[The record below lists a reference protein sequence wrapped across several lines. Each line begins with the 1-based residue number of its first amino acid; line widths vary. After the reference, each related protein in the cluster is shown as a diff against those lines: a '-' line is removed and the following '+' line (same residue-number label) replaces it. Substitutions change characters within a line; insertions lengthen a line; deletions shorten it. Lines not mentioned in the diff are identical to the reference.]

1 MKRKVTD
8 GAIKNKQRTKKRF
21 IDAVGKILK
30 TKGYSALKVN
40 DIASVAGLDKK
51 LIYDY
56 FGGCDKLID
65 EYISS
70 QDFWSNVQYEEKEV
84 DVNDGGQSLS
94 KALLLSQFDY
104 VFQNRELQKIILWG
118 LSEKRKSL
126 KKLADKREEEGEVV
140 FKHICDPHFGNKAH
154 LYRAITALLVSG
166 IYYLDIY
173 ATIDNCKTFCG
184 LDLST
189 QEGRAAL
196 KEAITFIIDNSYCN
210 LKP

>member
-8 GAIKNKQRTKKRF
+8 GAIKNKERTKKKF

-40 DIASVAGLDKK
+40 DIAAMAGLDKK

-56 FGGCDKLID
+56 FGGVDRLID
-65 EYISS
+65 EYIST

-118 LSEKRKSL
+118 LSEKRRSL
-126 KKLADKREEEGEVV
+126 KQLADKREEEGEVV
-140 FKHICDPHFGNKAH
+140 FKHICDPHFGDKAH

-173 ATIDNCKTFCG
+173 ATINNCKTFCG

-189 QEGRAAL
+189 QEGRV
-196 KEAITFIIDNSYCN
+196 AIEDAIKYIIDTVYSDM
-210 LKP
+210 